1 MAKTQTKITT
11 SRSLK
16 KLEIWPAR
24 LNGVEFFKLVFV
36 FSGLGD
42 SNYTN
47 FCNMGKVLNMRL
59 LELGAQPFCETGYA
73 DDGVGYDGN

>member
-1 MAKTQTKITT
+1 MLFE
-11 SRSLK
+11 SL
-16 KLEIWPAR
+16 
-24 LNGVEFFKLVFV
+24 KLVFCV
-36 FSGLGD
+36 LFSGLGD

-73 DDGVGYDGN
+73 DDGVGYDRNL